1 MTTWHI
7 ISIAISA
14 VNVCIAAGILL
25 TGWKNKK
32 SRYAK
37 LLLTLGCIFV
47 SVALYRSVFVCS
59 YPNQLTWYDTLFNSP
74 FVIRCM
80 AFFAEIAFHGM
91 IAAILRRAA
100 KDLNVNRAKGG
111 KLMAALPLVG
121 FWGVVLA
128 QFFAYAGLITQHR
141 TYFAVEETLWA
152 IAFICYVPMV
162 IAGLKQR
169 GSLDKLYRA
178 FLIVMAVWCSGY
190 LVFQCGIALP
200 FSYYA
205 DLAQDFGKAVPPDA
219 LRQAIFGYVQ
229 TRDFDTWGG
238 IGFFIWHT
246 GYFSI
251 CSWMTLLFMALTR
264 EKKK

>member
-7 ISIAISA
+7 ISIIISA
-14 VNVCIAAGILL
+14 VNACIALGIVL
-25 TGWKNKK
+25 TGKKIK
-32 SRYAK
+32 SRYAT
-37 LLLTLGCIFV
+37 LLLALGCIFV
-47 SVALYRSVFVCS
+47 SVALYRSVFVSS
-59 YPNQLTWYDTLFNSP
+59 YPNRLAWYDTMLNSP
-74 FVIRCM
+74 FVIRSL

-91 IAAILRRAA
+91 IAAILRRIV
-100 KDLNVNRAKGG
+100 KDLNINQAKGG
-111 KLMAALPLVG
+111 RLLAALPLVG

-128 QFFAYAGLITQHR
+128 QFFAYAGLITQHL

-152 IAFICYVPMV
+152 VAFICYVPVV
-162 IAGLKQR
+162 IAALKQR
-169 GSLDKLYRA
+169 GSLGKNYRA
-178 FLIVMAVWCSGY
+178 FLIVMAVWCAGY
-190 LVFQCGIALP
+190 LAFQCGYALP

-205 DLAQDFGKAVPPDA
+205 NLAQDIGKAVPPNA
-219 LRQAIFGYVQ
+219 LQQAISGYVQ

-251 CSWMTLLFMALTR
+251 CSWMTLLFMALIK